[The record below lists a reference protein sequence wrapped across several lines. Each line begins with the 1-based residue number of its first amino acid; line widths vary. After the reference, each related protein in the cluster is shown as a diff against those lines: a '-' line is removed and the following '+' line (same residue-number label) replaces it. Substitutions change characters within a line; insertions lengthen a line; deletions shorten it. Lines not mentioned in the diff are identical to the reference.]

1 MGRVNG
7 CVIAVVEAGDQDLGL
22 TSICNQMLII
32 SAQVGMGGRLIIVTS
47 EKDAKNVFVFLH
59 FRFLRKCSY
68 SDLG

>member
-47 EKDAKNVFVFLH
+47 EKGLK
-59 FRFLRKCSY
+59 KCVCVLIFEFSFPPQV
-68 SDLG
+68 SL

>member
-47 EKDAKNVFVFLH
+47 EKDAKNVFVF
-59 FRFLRKCSY
+59 
-68 SDLG
+68 

>member
-32 SAQVGMGGRLIIVTS
+32 SAQVGMGGCLIIVTS
-47 EKDAKNVFVFLH
+47 EKDVKNVFVF
-59 FRFLRKCSY
+59 
-68 SDLG
+68 